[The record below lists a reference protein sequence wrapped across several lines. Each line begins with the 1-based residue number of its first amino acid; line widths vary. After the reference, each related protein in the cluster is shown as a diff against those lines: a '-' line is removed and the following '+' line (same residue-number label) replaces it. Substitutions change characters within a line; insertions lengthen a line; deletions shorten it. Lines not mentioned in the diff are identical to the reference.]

1 MGVHAVPRRCGI
13 VLLIDILSTQNQA
26 PDIPQSDLIPRSS
39 RQETSLQVLVVQT
52 RARLWTLM
60 MKVADSPSSVIDSRE
75 APDPIKLAPQYIQGE
90 QRRPPGHLPV
100 LPVLAVIILL
110 SGMFANMMPTVEHV
124 TTDTGLM
131 VDTQSLATEEPTL
144 CLLPARSS
152 FHASRRPLSMSLDN
166 TQNRKASPRQ
176 ALKQRE
182 LGQTRKDA
190 WAFPAMFPPLGL

>member
-1 MGVHAVPRRCGI
+1 
-13 VLLIDILSTQNQA
+13 
-26 PDIPQSDLIPRSS
+26 
-39 RQETSLQVLVVQT
+39 
-52 RARLWTLM
+52 M